1 MTIPLQTGDVVMV
14 CASDKAKVPPELV
27 SVKFMLAE
35 QHINAET
42 YTDSFWSVA
51 PLQDP
56 TARLERNGR
65 EVWLHDDCLM
75 LVWAS
80 PRQ

>member
-1 MTIPLQTGDVVMV
+1 MIPLQTGDIVMV
-14 CASDKAKVPPELV
+14 CASDKARVPAELV
-27 SVKFMLAE
+27 GVRFMLVE
-35 QHINAET
+35 QHINSET
-42 YTDSFWSVA
+42 YADSFWSVGQI
-51 PLQDP
+51 QDP
-56 TARLERNGR
+56 SQRLERNGR